1 MSGAHRL
8 RGLYAI
14 TSAALCADPARLVTA
29 VDAALRGG
37 ARLLQYRDKLG
48 SPESREHGARLVLE
62 RCRAA
67 SVPLIINDDLALAAR
82 IGADGVHLGL
92 RDGSLAEARAV
103 LGPSAIIGITCADS
117 LARALAAEQG
127 GASYVAF
134 GAFFRSSTKPEA
146 ALLSIDQLRRARAQL
161 RLPICAIGGITP
173 ARAPALVAAGA
184 DCVAAVDGVFGAADP
199 ERAARAYAAAFA
211 L

>member
-1 MSGAHRL
+1 MSSDHRL

-14 TSAALCADPARLVTA
+14 TSASLCADPARLVAA
-29 VDAALRGG
+29 VEAALRGG
-37 ARLLQYRDKLG
+37 VRLLQYRDKLG

-67 SVPLIINDDLALAAR
+67 SVPLIVNDDLALAVR
-82 IGADGVHLGL
+82 IGADGVHLGVG
-92 RDGSLAEARAV
+92 DGSLADARAV

-134 GAFFRSSTKPEA
+134 GAFFHSSTKPEA
-146 ALLSIDQLRRARAQL
+146 ALLSIEQLRQARARL

-173 ARAPALVAAGA
+173 DRAPALVAAGA

-211 L
+211 V